1 MSAVIEQ
8 SFEGIFPMQEEDLD
22 EVIAIEESVYP
33 FPWTR
38 GIFHDCLLVG
48 YSCWVYKR
56 DEQIIAY
63 VVLSIA
69 AAEAHILTLVVHPEF
84 QGQGYA
90 RKILQHAL
98 EIARERKAESVY
110 LEVRPTNER
119 AISIYHKAG
128 FNEIGI
134 RKGYYPAED
143 GREDAL
149 VMALSFID

>member
-33 FPWTR
+33 FPWTK

-48 YSCWVYKR
+48 YSCWVYKC
-56 DEQIIAY
+56 DEEIIAY

-69 AAEAHILTLVVHPEF
+69 AGEAHILTLVVHPEF

-90 RKILQHAL
+90 RKILHHAL
-98 EIARERKAESVY
+98 DIARERKAESVY

-134 RKGYYPAED
+134 RKGYYPAEN